1 MNHEMISLSNIMY
14 LPSPFLCFLHIS
26 AEVNILKYRSPGI
39 TPLFK
44 IYQLILAYVIKIQ
57 ALQHRAEVF
66 SQWCSHCSSPSSI
79 LFFFFFATEKQ
90 FSFNIDLLKVLNYQP
105 VSGWILQGVYSS
117 FFFFFL
123 KYN

>member
-1 MNHEMISLSNIMY
+1 MNHEMISVSNIMY
-14 LPSPFLCFLHIS
+14 LSSPFLCFLPIS
-26 AEVNILKYRSPGI
+26 AEVNILKYRSSGI

-79 LFFFFFATEKQ
+79 IFFFFFFATEKQ
-90 FSFNIDLLKVLNYQP
+90 FSFNIDLLKVLNCQP
-105 VSGWILQGVYSS
+105 VSGWILPGVYSS
-117 FFFFFL
+117 FFFFFF
-123 KYN
+123 